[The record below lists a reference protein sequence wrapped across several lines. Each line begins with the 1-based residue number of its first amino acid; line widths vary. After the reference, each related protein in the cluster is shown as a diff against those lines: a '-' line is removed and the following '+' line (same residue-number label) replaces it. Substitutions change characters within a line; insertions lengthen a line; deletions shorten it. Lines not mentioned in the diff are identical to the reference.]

1 MGQGLDSFWCD
12 CSGINELVIF
22 FLLSLLCV
30 ILIQIT
36 TLEVQDIL
44 KEVGNQDDSGQIWVL
59 NLLHLI

>member
-1 MGQGLDSFWCD
+1 MNWL
-12 CSGINELVIF
+12 F

-44 KEVGNQDDSGQIWVL
+44 KEVGYQDDSSQI
-59 NLLHLI
+59 